1 MQTKEIDLLDM
12 IADILSHWRGLLIA
26 LVCGAALLGMYS
38 YMNSF
43 YTVQKECVQ
52 ETVDQDKTAVQKQL
66 MQMEES
72 MEGSK
77 KAAVLITVE
86 DEKEYEIKK
95 TYFENSV
102 YMKLNPLQVAQTELV
117 YHIQT
122 ADVDQNM
129 QSIMPYELLL
139 NNVGLYEWVAG
150 QTGIDASSAKELI
163 LLENVSE
170 LKVQGATQKSVL
182 EIGSDSLKVTILQAD
197 EDSCRQLTEAVKSY
211 ISDVTDLELAL
222 ISETSGVVINKDVMS
237 EQVKYG
243 NELTSLQTAIETAKE
258 EFTENQKQYYD
269 LLTWEETE
277 TEQTVQEP
285 KTEET
290 TTVSPAVSKK
300 YVVLGAVLFAFVYA
314 MILAMGYIFNTK
326 VRVSDELQQIYGI
339 PQIGLVVKES
349 GKKLFLDKW
358 IDSLRNYGKR
368 KFTAEQS
375 MKLAFAAI
383 KIAVVKNGQ
392 NSICLIGCNMN
403 AGAGKVCESL
413 KAALEE
419 EQIRVTVL
427 DNVLYDAEAM
437 EKVDAMQGA
446 VLVEKAGSTLY
457 NEINDELALLKRQ
470 EIPVLGGIIVE

>member
-26 LVCGAALLGMYS
+26 LVCGAVLLGMYS

-77 KAAVLITVE
+77 KAAVLTTVE

-102 YMKLNPLQVAQTELV
+102 YMQLNSLQVSQTELV

-122 ADVDQNM
+122 ADVNQDM
-129 QSIMPYELLL
+129 QSIMLYELLL

-163 LLENVSE
+163 SLESVSK
-170 LKVQGATQKSVL
+170 LKVQGATQESVL
-182 EIGSDSLKVTILQAD
+182 EIGSNSLKVTILQAD
-197 EDSCRQLTEAVKSY
+197 EDSCRQLTETVKSY
-211 ISDVTDLELAL
+211 ISDATDLELAL

-243 NELTSLQTAIETAKE
+243 DELTSLQTAIETAKE
-258 EFTENQKQYYD
+258 GFTEDQKQYYD

-277 TEQTVQEP
+277 TEQEP

-358 IDSLRNYGKR
+358 IDSLRNYGRR

-375 MKLAFAAI
+375 MELAFAAI
-383 KIAVVKNGQ
+383 KIAAVKNGQ

-413 KAALEE
+413 KAALEK

-470 EIPVLGGIIVE
+470 EILVLGGIIVE

>member
-26 LVCGAALLGMYS
+26 LVCGAVLLGMYS

-77 KAAVLITVE
+77 KAAVLTTVE

-163 LLENVSE
+163 FMENVSE
-170 LKVQGATQKSVL
+170 LKVQGAKQKSVL
-182 EIGSDSLKVTILQAD
+182 EIGNDSLKVTILQAD

-211 ISDVTDLELAL
+211 ISDVTDLESAL
-222 ISETSGVVINKDVMS
+222 ISETSGVVINKEVMS
-237 EQVKYG
+237 EQVKCG

-258 EFTENQKQYYD
+258 GFTEEQKQYYD

-290 TTVSPAVSKK
+290 TTMSPAVSKK

-375 MKLAFAAI
+375 MELAFAAI
-383 KIAVVKNGQ
+383 KIAAVKNGQ

-413 KAALEE
+413 KAALGE

-437 EKVDAMQGA
+437 EKVDGMQGA

>member
-26 LVCGAALLGMYS
+26 LVCGAVLLGMYS

-77 KAAVLITVE
+77 KAAVLTTVE

-102 YMKLNPLQVAQTELV
+102 YMQLNSLQVSQTELV

-122 ADVDQNM
+122 ADVNQDM
-129 QSIMPYELLL
+129 QSIMLYELLL
-139 NNVGLYEWVAG
+139 NNVGLYEWVAE

-163 LLENVSE
+163 SLESVSK
-170 LKVQGATQKSVL
+170 LKVQGATQESVL
-182 EIGSDSLKVTILQAD
+182 EIGSNSLKVTILQAD
-197 EDSCRQLTEAVKSY
+197 EDSCRQLTETVKSY
-211 ISDVTDLELAL
+211 ISDATDLELAL

-243 NELTSLQTAIETAKE
+243 DELTSLQTAIETAKE
-258 EFTENQKQYYD
+258 GFTEDQKQYYD

-277 TEQTVQEP
+277 TEQEP

-358 IDSLRNYGKR
+358 IDSLRNHGRR

-375 MKLAFAAI
+375 MELAFAAI
-383 KIAVVKNGQ
+383 KIAAVKNGQ

-413 KAALEE
+413 KAALEK

-470 EIPVLGGIIVE
+470 EILVLGGIIVE

>member
-102 YMKLNPLQVAQTELV
+102 YMQLNPLQVAQTELV

-375 MKLAFAAI
+375 MKLAFTAI

-470 EIPVLGGIIVE
+470 EILVLGGIIVE